1 MAPAGRITRHAFIL
15 PGHLLGRWVAYG
27 QSRMLSPPKSTAM
40 IDLWRRLAM
49 IVKHEESVDP
59 SKRRVLT
66 RNNLQTGTHNN
77 LLCAL
82 GGCGRSRRGNKTA
95 AVASSALV
103 ASHRRC
109 SPADEV
115 RMSGVSGPGVKDRG
129 RDERLLPGSAARAG
143 EAFRAAAGAAA
154 CRSCAGLSH

>member
-82 GGCGRSRRGNKTA
+82 SRRMRQISQGKQNGGCREFGSGSQSQTVQPCRRG
-95 AVASSALV
+95 
-103 ASHRRC
+103 
-109 SPADEV
+109 ADV
-115 RMSGVSGPGVKDRG
+115 WGIRTGGQRPR
-129 RDERLLPGSAARAG
+129 
-143 EAFRAAAGAAA
+143 
-154 CRSCAGLSH
+154 